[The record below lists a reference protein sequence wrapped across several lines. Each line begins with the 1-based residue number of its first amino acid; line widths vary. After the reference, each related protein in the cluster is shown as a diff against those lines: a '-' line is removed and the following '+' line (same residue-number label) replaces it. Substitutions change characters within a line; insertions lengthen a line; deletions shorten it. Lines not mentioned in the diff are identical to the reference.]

1 MSKCGSATL
10 LIPRGGRTTSFVGLG
25 AFLSA
30 GNERHMNRIDLVLIA
45 RDEARCIARCLNSVR
60 PWVDEMWLLDTGSRD
75 DTAAIAQ
82 RCGAQVAHFD
92 WCDDFAAARNAALA
106 LSRAEWRLVL
116 DADEWI
122 DGTGQALAPLRQ
134 ASAPFLGQ
142 ICVVSQLDAALGAL
156 DEAPSWISRVLPQ
169 GVAYAGRVHEQP
181 QADMPR
187 RRLDVRVLHDG
198 YRQAQA
204 AGKQGRN
211 RKLLALALQAAPGDA
226 YLHYQYGKDLE
237 LSAEYAPACQHYLQA
252 LAACAA
258 QAGWRH
264 DLVLRLLFSLKKC
277 RRFEQALSLAKQ
289 EQRAFANSPDF
300 FFTLGDVLL
309 DQAVH
314 EPAHGPALLPLIEQ
328 AWQQAIAIGEQP
340 QLQDTVRGRGS
351 YLAAHNL
358 AVLHES
364 LGQREH
370 AQHWR
375 EREVLMRA

>member
-1 MSKCGSATL
+1 
-10 LIPRGGRTTSFVGLG
+10 
-25 AFLSA
+25 
-30 GNERHMNRIDLVLIA
+30 MNRIDLVLIA
-45 RDEARCIARCLNSVR
+45 RDEARCIARCLDSVR
-60 PWVDEMWLLDTGSRD
+60 PWVDAMWVLDTGSRD
-75 DTAAIAQ
+75 DTAAIAR
-82 RCGAQVAHFD
+82 RCGAQVAQFN
-92 WCDDFAAARNAALA
+92 WSDDFAAARNAALA
-106 LSRAEWRLVL
+106 LSHAEWRLVL

-122 DGTGQALAPLRQ
+122 DGAGQALAPLRQ
-134 ASAPFLGQ
+134 GSDQFLGQ
-142 ICVVSQLDAALGAL
+142 ISVVSQLDGAGGAL
-156 DEAPSWISRVLPQ
+156 DEAPSWITRVLPR

-181 QADMPR
+181 QSELPR
-187 RRLDVRVLHDG
+187 RRLDLRVWHDG

-211 RKLLALALQAAPGDA
+211 RQLLALALQAAPSDA

-252 LAACAA
+252 LAGCEQ

-277 RRFEQALSLAKQ
+277 RRFEQALGLAEQ
-289 EQRAFANSPDF
+289 EQPACAGSPDF

-309 DQAVH
+309 DRAVH
-314 EPAHGPALLPLIEQ
+314 EPAHGAALLPQIEQ
-328 AWQQAIAIGEQP
+328 AWQHAIAIGEQP

-364 LGQREH
+364 LGQRAQ

-375 EREVLMRA
+375 EREALMRG